1 MRLKS
6 KLHKILLV
14 DDSFDDNF
22 VHSRLLKQMDISQE
36 IDTARDGEDA
46 LAYLSSEGSYSDYLP
61 NFPKP
66 ELIFL
71 DINMPKMNGWEFL
84 EEYDKLP
91 DAQKG
96 GNVIVMLTTSLNPD
110 DVSKAKEYGDIKTFL
125 NKPLK
130 EEIVWQILQKF
141 FPAYV
146 VEE

>member
-1 MRLKS
+1 
-6 KLHKILLV
+6 
-14 DDSFDDNF
+14 
-22 VHSRLLKQMDISQE
+22 MDISQE
-36 IDTARDGEDA
+36 IATVQDGEDA
-46 LAYLSSEGSYSDYLP
+46 LAYLCSESPYSDFLP
-61 NFPKP
+61 NYPKP

-71 DINMPKMNGWEFL
+71 DINMPRMNGWEFL
-84 EEYDKLP
+84 EEYNKLP

-130 EEIVWQILQKF
+130 EEVVWQILQKF

-146 VEE
+146 VEG